1 MPLTVFTAGHSSP
14 QGVFYPDVTA
24 PVVALPHRQA
34 AELLRLLRVIDPH
47 LVSDPGHAVVRPE
60 HFAARLSDP
69 IPMTFQNEAD
79 ALRRLCELA
88 AAHELCVGWDS

>member
-47 LVSDPGHAVVRPE
+47 LVRIPDTPS
-60 HFAARLSDP
+60 FARSISP
-69 IPMTFQNEAD
+69 HGSVT
-79 ALRRLCELA
+79 RSR
-88 AAHELCVGWDS
+88 